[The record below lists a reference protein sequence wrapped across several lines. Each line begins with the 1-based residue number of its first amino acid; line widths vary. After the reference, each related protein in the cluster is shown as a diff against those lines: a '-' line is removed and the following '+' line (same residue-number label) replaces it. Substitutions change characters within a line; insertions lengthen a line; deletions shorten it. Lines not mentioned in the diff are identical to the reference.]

1 MISHFS
7 LGKACSK
14 VREFCRRE
22 VVLCIGAV
30 LTLLSMAAVPPGPSY
45 ASYIDLRVLC
55 LLFCLMAVVLGLQE
69 CGLFRLLAQFL
80 LTGQRRMRL
89 LRALLVLLPFFCS
102 MAVTNDVALLTFVPF
117 AILVLSMT
125 GKERE
130 LPYVLTLQTLA
141 ANLGSMATPVG
152 NPQNLYLYAKYQLT
166 AADFFRVLLPLTIA
180 SLLGLLAASLWGRSG
195 GEQVRVDFP
204 KREKLSS
211 PGKLAVY
218 AVLFALCLLSVFR
231 ILHYG
236 ILTAVV
242 VAALLFTSPG
252 LLKRVDYSLLLTF
265 VCFFIFAGNIGQ
277 MEGLRQL
284 LNRLLESGALGC
296 SVLISQVISNV
307 PAAVLL
313 SGFTQDWAGLLMGV
327 NIGGLGTPIASLA
340 SLISLKL
347 YLRTDGARPARYL
360 AIFTLANLVGLAL
373 LLALAVLLPGV

>member
-1 MISHFS
+1 MYFVKSLFIPSGGAALFFPLSALARPLDPAVWGKTAPALEIKEENGLIGHFS

-22 VVLCIGAV
+22 AVLCIGAV

-211 PGKLAVY
+211 PGKLAGIRCSVY
-218 AVLFALCLLSVFR
+218 TLSAVGLSNSPLWDPYRRSSGRPPVYLPRTAQEGGLQSAADLCLLFYLCRKHRPDGGASSAAEQAFGVGRPRLFR
-231 ILHYG
+231 
-236 ILTAVV
+236 
-242 VAALLFTSPG
+242 SDQPG
-252 LLKRVDYSLLLTF
+252 D
-265 VCFFIFAGNIGQ
+265 
-277 MEGLRQL
+277 
-284 LNRLLESGALGC
+284 
-296 SVLISQVISNV
+296 
-307 PAAVLL
+307 
-313 SGFTQDWAGLLMGV
+313 
-327 NIGGLGTPIASLA
+327 
-340 SLISLKL
+340 
-347 YLRTDGARPARYL
+347 
-360 AIFTLANLVGLAL
+360 
-373 LLALAVLLPGV
+373 